1 MSGKTESA
9 MGGAAQGAAAGSA
22 FGPWGTAIGGGLGL
36 IGGYM
41 AGSSQEKAAKRA
53 AQAQREA
60 AARAQATQQPIY
72 DASLGQYKN
81 LLGDYSSG
89 KFDPRNFDFKEDPGF
104 RYALKQGQEAI
115 GSQAAGGGMGHSA
128 LTTKALMGNAT
139 QMANQGYGEAFN
151 RNLLGSQAQ
160 FNAGSRLMDP
170 LMQSATNIS
179 NIQSGLGPA
188 LSDSAISQGNIRG
201 QMNASP
207 WIAAQSMI
215 PAATDIFN
223 KYKNSGG
230 GSGASGGSSGAG
242 PIPR

>member
-1 MSGKTESA
+1 MAGNTESA
-9 MGGAAQGAAAGSA
+9 AGGAASGAAAGSA
-22 FGPWGTAIGGGLGL
+22 FGPWGTVIGGGLGL

-41 AGSSQEKAAKRA
+41 AGSSQEKAQKAAARA
-53 AQAQREA
+53 QKEA

-72 DASLGQYKN
+72 DASLGQYKS
-81 LLGDYSSG
+81 LLGDYASG
-89 KFDPRNFDFKEDPGF
+89 KFDPRNFNFQEDPGF
-104 RYALKQGQEAI
+104 KYALKQGQEAI

-170 LMQSATNIS
+170 LMPSATNIS
-179 NIQSGLGPA
+179 NIQSGLGQPLA
-188 LSDSAISQGNIRG
+188 DIAVAQGNIRG

-215 PAATDIFN
+215 PAATELFK
-223 KYKNSGG
+223 KYKDG
-230 GSGASGGSSGAG
+230 
-242 PIPR
+242 